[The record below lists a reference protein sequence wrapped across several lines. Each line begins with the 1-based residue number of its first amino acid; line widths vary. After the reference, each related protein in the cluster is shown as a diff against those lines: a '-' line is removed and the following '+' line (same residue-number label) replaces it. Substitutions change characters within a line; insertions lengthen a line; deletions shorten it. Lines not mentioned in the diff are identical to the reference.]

1 MRHIVALFPNAKL
14 RSLTAPM
21 IHAAYDEA
29 RASGRFGKEIYQINK
44 RLRQILDAAVED
56 GLIKKNPARKVSVAR
71 PDPEPKDYLDPPRLA
86 AFNAAVL
93 AMPWCGEKI
102 ATLILLHTGIRP
114 GEVYAFSW
122 ADFSFARC
130 RLDVSRQYSNDMELR
145 RPKSRASIDWVAV
158 DSALWSHLAEWKL
171 AQRDLLARVGVEQ
184 HQDTPIVTNSL
195 GGRFDPTNFGRW
207 FRNFCADNGDMA
219 THFWTGLR
227 EDQARLPEPCRRHVA
242 ERRVQPAVVVPVHP
256 VEELRPQ
263 PVLRRERPPA
273 HQLALE
279 HPVRRLDDRVVVGV
293 AGARDRPLDSEGREQ
308 RVDIPVAELRPP
320 DALLSVKSNSRACAA
335 SLWRSTSRARCIASG
350 SVLPPSWCA
359 PRPSFSPRSP
369 WPARRSSA
377 FLWP

>member
-1 MRHIVALFPNAKL
+1 MEASRLELEAMDFPLRSPGSIAEYCESWLKLREGSYGPSRTAEREALDVRHIVELSPNAKL

-29 RASGRFGKEIYQINK
+29 RASGRFGKEICQINK

-102 ATLILLHTGIRP
+102 ATLILLHTEIRP

-122 ADFSFARC
+122 ADLSFARC

-171 AQRDLLARVGVEQ
+171 AQRDPLARVGVEQ

-207 FRNFCADNGDMA
+207 FRNFCADNGFGEYSVVEKTFVRNGKTIVRGKGYKGLCPNMFRDIQA
-219 THFWTGLR
+219 TAMVGYLDADPRTL
-227 EDQARLPEPCRRHVA
+227 QARMRHSDPSISL
-242 ERRVQPAVVVPVHP
+242 RYYTHP
-256 VEELRPQ
+256 VEDNEY
-263 PVLRRERPPA
+263 
-273 HQLALE
+273 
-279 HPVRRLDDRVVVGV
+279 RVAEGF
-293 AGARDRPLDSEGREQ
+293 AQMIEGRSEST
-308 RVDIPVAELRPP
+308 A
-320 DALLSVKSNSRACAA
+320 AL
-335 SLWRSTSRARCIASG
+335 
-350 SVLPPSWCA
+350 
-359 PRPSFSPRSP
+359 
-369 WPARRSSA
+369 
-377 FLWP
+377 